1 MRLLLISYYVVSFSP
16 LLSGILYKYFPKFLK
31 LMIGQG
37 YSRLPFGMVDTG
49 VHTLVIVIQVRGIIL
64 YLVEYKKEKG
74 ESGQVPFTVLFSL
87 LLILWGLLVS
97 WFAIGFY
104 NNEVI
109 PWSMEPDVRELTI
122 WDHLEYATWTL
133 KGLLWIASGMI
144 FLVTSYF
151 KRELKS
157 KVEELG

>member
-1 MRLLLISYYVVSFSP
+1 M
-16 LLSGILYKYFPKFLK
+16 
-31 LMIGQG
+31 
-37 YSRLPFGMVDTG
+37 
-49 VHTLVIVIQVRGIIL
+49 
-64 YLVEYKKEKG
+64 EYKKEKG